1 MKKDDIHGTNLMF
14 SFYHYTINEKKI
26 VETRFNALSNQAL
39 F

>member
-14 SFYHYTINEKKI
+14 NFYHYTINEKKI
-26 VETRFNALSNQAL
+26 VETRFNALSNPAL